1 MADKYY
7 RLVCFVVDICA
18 DVLRKYF
25 VKLAKADAGNTSTSV
40 NAYLGQRHRDVNQLL
55 QHKKIRRYQYD
66 LLYPSHGTADENQW
80 DVSILVI
87 LIRELFATRLQP
99 LEIFA
104 LEIEIPWIRNK
115 LQHHPNTGN
124 ISNDDFDDYWGRLDS
139 SVRLLAKNAL
149 DTNDE
154 ASLQR
159 KINEVKCNHLPNLSD
174 CQRIWHEETSKQL
187 LDCLNE
193 VHANAEETTF
203 ILRQVTVQ
211 KPGPSGDKNKRI
223 KVADDILARL
233 QAGFESTM
241 KELTDDFNPPNEVT
255 DIRTNLRDCHHVV
268 VTGCNNSRYFETA
281 LAAVKGMDYNHKR
294 SVEMHTSSD
303 WRHIDPEDVDL
314 VLCKDP
320 FGRISYDES
329 KAKAMEDIFT
339 SMKHSTKSDN
349 GDKAL
354 DIVMVTDLKILQE
367 CKMRHDHEILDEV
380 VKVFTDTSASQPAD
394 LIIGC
399 GSLNQYAQ
407 SSFVSKN
414 LVVMTKNFLREYQ
427 VFSLQVDANVLKTAK
442 EKFKTGKAVVLTG
455 HKKSGKTSVAVA
467 LASAYESSQCLL
479 LKEPNDVN
487 YIDLTNICLVI
498 IDEFAGKYRYE
509 ENGVYKWYNMFDH
522 LYRAVIAEN
531 FNVVIT
537 CEKGNLEK
545 CINEIGRHA
554 ILDHV
559 VEIPLQTTVIK
570 SEVTERLEHGH
581 MYGPIVTTDHSIG
594 TIPNTTQSK
603 NYPPPLS
610 VVPSQGPILLPISTE
625 NTSLLGIQNPMQ
637 LKRGLQ
643 SELPT
648 ETTDLSVKRSKSML
662 TGLWS
667 VEEKREIN
675 IKINADSKNCF
686 INGSCLLPS
695 GEILLTDNI
704 NQKLK
709 KLDNMYNVKCVCD
722 LPDQPYDV
730 CYVGDNVAVVS
741 LWLKLQ
747 FVDTKHSMKLIR
759 SIDTDHECY
768 GLACHGDQMYVRDD
782 YGSVYSYSTDGI
794 KQQMIY
800 SSRYSG
806 VIAYKII
813 TVSNDGSKLYLP
825 SRIQLVTI
833 DNNGNSLFTLNN
845 LGTKWSC
852 GVCVDDQG
860 YIYVMCNNGNIT
872 QISEDG
878 RTILQAITNVSGIIW
893 PYSLTFDRKNKA
905 LIATGWS
912 NKITVFKMRK
922 Q

>member
-1 MADKYY
+1 MRKMADKYY

-643 SELPT
+643 
-648 ETTDLSVKRSKSML
+648 RY
-662 TGLWS
+662 
-667 VEEKREIN
+667 
-675 IKINADSKNCF
+675 
-686 INGSCLLPS
+686 
-695 GEILLTDNI
+695 
-704 NQKLK
+704 
-709 KLDNMYNVKCVCD
+709 NMK
-722 LPDQPYDV
+722 
-730 CYVGDNVAVVS
+730 
-741 LWLKLQ
+741 
-747 FVDTKHSMKLIR
+747 
-759 SIDTDHECY
+759 
-768 GLACHGDQMYVRDD
+768 
-782 YGSVYSYSTDGI
+782 
-794 KQQMIY
+794 
-800 SSRYSG
+800 
-806 VIAYKII
+806 
-813 TVSNDGSKLYLP
+813 
-825 SRIQLVTI
+825 
-833 DNNGNSLFTLNN
+833 
-845 LGTKWSC
+845 
-852 GVCVDDQG
+852 
-860 YIYVMCNNGNIT
+860 
-872 QISEDG
+872 
-878 RTILQAITNVSGIIW
+878 
-893 PYSLTFDRKNKA
+893 TF
-905 LIATGWS
+905 
-912 NKITVFKMRK
+912 F
-922 Q
+922 